1 MVVGRWVQHPTT
13 LPRVLRFH
21 VLVRHV
27 IAAQVLVQIAL
38 KQKPETAIPGQEV
51 VMMRQLFT
59 TQMEQ
64 PPAPLLILHV
74 LAEVA

>member
-1 MVVGRWVQHPTT
+1 
-13 LPRVLRFH
+13 
-21 VLVRHV
+21 V